1 MIVLE
6 SNQNHATAK
15 DTEVCNALPASMG
28 MGGGYVPMVISYGF
42 DSYNQAIEKEVAQ
55 PLRSHDGGD
64 TTPKVIVDTLVFDE
78 ANITCPTNGNK
89 PKWNDPCHSLTGEAG
104 RAVLIERSAG
114 FKPRNSK
121 DARSIGYEEE
131 KSPTLAADSGACEVG
146 ILVRCGKEVAE
157 MSQGLSTRITSRDA
171 EKERE

>member
-28 MGGGYVPMVISYGF
+28 MGGGYIPMVISYGF
-42 DSYNQAIEKEVAQ
+42 DSYNQAIEREVAQ

-78 ANITCPTNGNK
+78 SGITCPTNGNK
-89 PKWNDPCHSLTGEAG
+89 PRWNDSCHSLTREAG
-104 RAVLIERSAG
+104 RAVVIIKSSG

-146 ILVRCGKEVAE
+146 ILTIHEE
-157 MSQGLSTRITSRDA
+157 
-171 EKERE
+171 

>member
-28 MGGGYVPMVISYGF
+28 MGGGYIPMVISYGF
-42 DSYNQAIEKEVAQ
+42 DSYNQAIEREVAQ
-55 PLRSHDGGD
+55 PLRSHNGGD
-64 TTPKVIVDTLVFDE
+64 ETPKALVNTLVFDE
-78 ANITCPTNGNK
+78 SGITCPTNGNK
-89 PKWNDPCHSLTGEAG
+89 PKWNDSCHSLTREAG
-104 RAVLIERSAG
+104 RAVVIIKSSG

-121 DARSIGYEEE
+121 DARSIGYEDE

-146 ILVRCGKEVAE
+146 ILVRCGEEAAE
-157 MSQGLSTRITSRDA
+157 KSQELSTRITSRDA
-171 EKERE
+171 EKERV

>member
-1 MIVLE
+1 MKMTVYDASRRHSYQPFENDICETVQAAYGTGGNNMPIVL
-6 SNQNHATAK
+6 
-15 DTEVCNALPASMG
+15 
-28 MGGGYVPMVISYGF
+28 SYGF
-42 DSYNQAIEKEVAQ
+42 DSYNQTIEREVAQ

-78 ANITCPTNGNK
+78 SGITCPTNGNK
-89 PKWNDPCHSLTGEAG
+89 PRWNDSCHSLTREAG
-104 RAVLIERSAG
+104 RAVVIIKSSG

-146 ILVRCGKEVAE
+146 ILTIHEE
-157 MSQGLSTRITSRDA
+157 
-171 EKERE
+171 

>member
-1 MIVLE
+1 MM
-6 SNQNHATAK
+6 A
-15 DTEVCNALPASMG
+15 
-28 MGGGYVPMVISYGF
+28 YGF

-64 TTPKVIVDTLVFDE
+64 ETPKVLVDTLVFDE

-104 RAVLIERSAG
+104 RAVLIEKSAG

-121 DARSIGYEEE
+121 DARSIGYEDE

-146 ILVRCGKEVAE
+146 ILVRCGEEAAE
-157 MSQGLSTRITSRDA
+157 KSQELSTPITSRDA
-171 EKERE
+171 GKERE